1 MFVFKKLFLLVSFL
15 VGMLGV
21 NVQANTDFQHDEEVE
36 FLLPQEAFNFYSE
49 ESVGFLNV
57 RINIAKGYYLYKNKI
72 NVFDDKK
79 APIIVSLPEGSR
91 HSDEYFGE
99 QQVYR
104 NVVEFSIPIGSN
116 KTLSLSYQ
124 GCADAGLCYAPQP
137 KVIEIKSYN
146 QPIKTRIIE
155 ESLHTSNIDKKET
168 NVSANDRLNDILAS
182 DNLLWVLLMFFLLG
196 LGLSFT
202 PCVFPMYPILTGII
216 VGQGE
221 SLSIKRAFL
230 LSFVYVQGMA
240 FTYTTLGIIVA
251 FAGMQFQA
259 AFQHPVVLI
268 SLSVLFIVLALS
280 MFGVFNLA
288 LPSTWQQKL
297 NSISNSQKG
306 GSYFG
311 VAIMGVLSGLVASP
325 CTTAPLTAALIYIA
339 QTGDVMLGA
348 SALYFLSIGMGVPLI
363 LLGSTGGKLLPKA
376 GAWMNII
383 KNVFGF
389 LLLAV
394 PILLLQRII
403 PESLAEILWVL
414 LGLGASGYLYVN
426 NINSKTG
433 FWFGVRSIVIFLL
446 MFISAKQA
454 VEIVE
459 PSTSAQIHTNQYEF
473 NQVSSLVELKD
484 KIKEASAQRKP
495 VIVDLYADWCIACK
509 EFEKY
514 TFYEPKVQSIFS
526 NIVLLQVDLTDS
538 SSDKSLEIMKYYK
551 VLGLPTILMF
561 DSTGKEITQAR
572 VTGFLDATP
581 FAEHLMTYL

>member
-49 ESVGFLNV
+49 ESVSFLNV

-124 GCADAGLCYAPQP
+124 GCADAGLCYAPQH